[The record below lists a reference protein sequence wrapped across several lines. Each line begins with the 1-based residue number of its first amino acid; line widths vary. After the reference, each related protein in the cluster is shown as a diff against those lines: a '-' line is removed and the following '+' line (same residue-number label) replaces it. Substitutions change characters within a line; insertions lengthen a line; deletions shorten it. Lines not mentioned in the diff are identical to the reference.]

1 MSLELDKT
9 KFDAA
14 LKEFRR
20 NGKRAAE
27 VVLREQARGVLRKII
42 DWTPPGGK
50 NATGQGAKKRGEA
63 KVERDILKLMQ
74 PYVPPKAPVNILRA
88 AGMFVE
94 EASNASPA
102 AIHKANR
109 SPTGRVNRKLNPR
122 IKIKASDLKRY
133 IASKKKMVGFL
144 ASGWKAA
151 ATKLGVPVPA
161 WVSRHSAPGEGKI
174 KSNAVAIEVVATN
187 KVKGSPAL
195 DIERRVQSAID
206 SQAAAMV
213 RRLESFAV
221 REAARKAGFRA

>member
-74 PYVPPKAPVNILRA
+74 PLCEV
-88 AGMFVE
+88 F
-94 EASNASPA
+94 SN
-102 AIHKANR
+102 
-109 SPTGRVNRKLNPR
+109 VKL
-122 IKIKASDLKRY
+122 
-133 IASKKKMVGFL
+133 
-144 ASGWKAA
+144 
-151 ATKLGVPVPA
+151 AT
-161 WVSRHSAPGEGKI
+161 
-174 KSNAVAIEVVATN
+174 
-187 KVKGSPAL
+187 
-195 DIERRVQSAID
+195 
-206 SQAAAMV
+206 
-213 RRLESFAV
+213 
-221 REAARKAGFRA
+221 